1 MRQELNLLEGRHKT
15 DGDLFCHGPAGQREE
30 RRLGYVHYSRLPAGN
45 SANRRDSERSKT
57 AWSRDGARG
66 RGVVIFHVNG
76 TEVAVLLRTRVGF
89 EEKVTIETGADTT
102 QLPPLSTYPALQA
115 VQEPAAPLPF
125 GQVGAQLP
133 PMSTYPALHEVQE
146 EPAMPEPLEQV
157 G

>member
-1 MRQELNLLEGRHKT
+1 MVICFVTVPQVSVKNDAWAMFTTPVCQPVTPLTGEIVSGVKPL
-15 DGDLFCHGPAGQREE
+15 GPEM
-30 RRLGYVHYSRLPAGN
+30 VHVA
-45 SANRRDSERSKT
+45 
-57 AWSRDGARG
+57 

-89 EEKVTIETGADTT
+89 EEKVTIEMGADTT

-133 PMSTYPALHEVQE
+133 PLST
-146 EPAMPEPLEQV
+146 
-157 G
+157 